1 MNLLII
7 GSGAREHAFAWKIFD
22 SMHDVNIYVT
32 NANPGISSVANLV
45 VLDITNFVSIKECI
59 VLHSIDIVLVG
70 PEIPLINGLFDFIN
84 NDPDLSNVKVI
95 GPSQRGAML
104 EGSKEFAK
112 EFMNKYGIPTASFK
126 SFDKN
131 NYDKGVEFINKN
143 NPPYVLKAD
152 GPAAGKGV
160 IIVNEKV
167 DAVNNLREMLLDSK
181 FGKSSEK
188 VIIEEFLSGIEMS
201 CFVLFDGVNYKILPY
216 AKDYKRIG
224 EGDKGLNTGG
234 MGSISPIDFLDE
246 NLKNKIKKE
255 IIEPTISGLIS
266 EKINYVGF
274 IFIGLINVNG
284 QPKVIEYNVRMGDPE
299 TQVVLPRIKND
310 FMDLLISCSNQNLD
324 KVNLEFDSKYYTN
337 VVLASEGYP
346 EDYKKGFEIS
356 GLNEVGDSIVFHAGT
371 SFNNDKIVTNGG
383 RVLSVVSYGKTIK
396 EALKKS
402 YKSID
407 KINFEGKTFRQDIGF
422 DL

>member
-7 GSGAREHAFAWKIFD
+7 GSGAREHSFAWKIFN
-22 SMHDVNIYVT
+22 SKHDIKIFVT
-32 NANPGISSVANLV
+32 NPNAGISKISFSVDV
-45 VLDITNFVSIKECI
+45 DINDFASVKRVII
-59 VLHSIDIVLVG
+59 AYSIDIVLIG
-70 PEIPLINGLFDFIN
+70 PEIPLINGISDFIKN
-84 NDPDLSNVKVI
+84 EDTLQNVCVI
-95 GPSQRGAML
+95 GPSQRGSML

-112 EFMNKYGIPTASFK
+112 NFMAKYNIPTASYRSFSK
-126 SFDKN
+126 STFDQA
-131 NYDKGVEFINKN
+131 VSFINKN
-143 NPPYVLKAD
+143 TPPYVLKAD

-160 IIVNEKV
+160 IIVNDPDE
-167 DAVNNLREMLLDSK
+167 AVKNLEAMLLNSK

-188 VIIEEFLSGIEMS
+188 VVIEEFLSGIEMS
-201 CFVLFDGVNYKILPY
+201 CFVLFDGKNYKILPY

-224 EGDKGLNTGG
+224 EADKGLNTGG
-234 MGSISPIDFLDE
+234 MGSISPVDFLDE
-246 NLKNKIKKE
+246 NLKNKIKKD
-255 IIEPTISGLIS
+255 IIEPTIHGLIS
-266 EKINYVGF
+266 EKIDYVGF

-310 FMDLLISCSNQNLD
+310 FMDILISCTNQNLD
-324 KVNLEFDSKYYTN
+324 KVKLEFDSEYYTN
-337 VVLASEGYP
+337 VVLASKGYP

-356 GLNEVGDSIVFHAGT
+356 GLDKVDDSIVFHAGT

-383 RVLSVVSYGKTIK
+383 RVLSIVSSGKTMK
-396 EALKKS
+396 QALRKS